1 MPIPDD
7 ASEPFGVPNRRMHR
21 RGLAMLNGP
30 SSNRR
35 RTGRLVCDGLTCQ
48 YGLIADLSGTGMKML
63 CKKLPPMDVGEVAQ
77 IKFAGLGDG
86 VTLPAQLVRLI
97 KRKDGWFEAGFKFWN
112 LDQNQIKALGNLAR
126 IAADRRT
133 LRIAC

>member
-1 MPIPDD
+1 
-7 ASEPFGVPNRRMHR
+7 
-21 RGLAMLNGP
+21 
-30 SSNRR
+30 
-35 RTGRLVCDGLTCQ
+35 
-48 YGLIADLSGTGMKML
+48 MKML

>member
-1 MPIPDD
+1 
-7 ASEPFGVPNRRMHR
+7 
-21 RGLAMLNGP
+21 MLNE
-30 SSNRR
+30 SVSNRR
-35 RTGRLVCDGLTCQ
+35 RTGRLVCEGLKCQ

-63 CKKLPPMDVGEVAQ
+63 TKKLPPMDVGEIAH
-77 IKFAGLGDG
+77 IKFTGHGEG
-86 VTLPAQLVRLI
+86 VALPAQLVRII

-112 LDQNQIKALGNLAR
+112 LDQAQSKSLGGLAR